1 MTKNNAAHSPAD
13 EHKSKQWDWQK
24 NPYQQ
29 QRRRA
34 TVTDAGL
41 RSVAKN
47 TTATTTTTVGWYRT
61 ELTFRTAAW
70 WAQVTLY

>member
-13 EHKSKQWDWQK
+13 KHRPKQRDWQK
-24 NPYQQ
+24 IHTSNTAEG
-29 QRRRA
+29 A

-47 TTATTTTTVGWYRT
+47 TTAATTTTVGWYRT
-61 ELTFRTAAW
+61 ELTFHTAAW